1 MFDKLLTLLR
11 SPYPLLMK
19 RWKSVLIPSCIV
31 FFILSMFQPFGIS
44 QMGEHKMWVLLGYAV
59 VSALALSVTIYVFP
73 TLFPR
78 YHREKNWTFGKEL
91 LATFSACLLIAIGNW
106 LYTSYIFGWY
116 ILSWDGFWLSLIWV
130 AILAPIPIVFFMM
143 WDRNL
148 QLSRNLKEAMELNL
162 VLSKRN
168 QTKEEVKKAEAD
180 EKADG
185 SEVEGGESCYL
196 VFSGGAK
203 DVMKVDADT
212 LLYIEAEGNY
222 ICITYRNVGKL
233 QQKLLRGTM
242 KQAEE
247 ATAAC
252 PYILR
257 CHRAFLV
264 NVRAVVKVDGNSQG
278 YRLRLEDCKE
288 EVPVSRGYAK
298 EVKRLIERESE
309 G

>member
-1 MFDKLLTLLR
+1 MIDKLLTLLR

-31 FFILSMFQPFGIS
+31 FFILFMFQPFGIS
-44 QMGEHKMWVLLGYAV
+44 QMGERKIWVLLGYAA
-59 VSALALSVTIYVFP
+59 VSILALSITVYVFP
-73 TLFPR
+73 VLFSH

-106 LYTSYIFGWY
+106 LYTSCIFGRH
-116 ILSWDGFWLSLIWV
+116 ILSWSGFWLSLIWV
-130 AILAPIPIVFFMM
+130 AILAPFPIVFFMM

-148 QLSRNLKEAMELNL
+148 QLSRNLKEAVGLNL
-162 VLSKRN
+162 ILSKRN
-168 QTKEEVKKAEAD
+168 QVEEEMESVETDEA
-180 EKADG
+180 AARSG
-185 SEVEGGESCYL
+185 AAGEPCHL

-203 DVMKVDADT
+203 DVLKVDADT

-222 ICITYRNVGKL
+222 ICVVYRDAGKL
-233 QQKLLRGTM
+233 HQRLLRGTM

-247 ATAAC
+247 ATGAC

-278 YRLRLEDCKE
+278 YRLRLDDCKD

-298 EVKRLIERESE
+298 EVQNLIER
-309 G
+309 GV